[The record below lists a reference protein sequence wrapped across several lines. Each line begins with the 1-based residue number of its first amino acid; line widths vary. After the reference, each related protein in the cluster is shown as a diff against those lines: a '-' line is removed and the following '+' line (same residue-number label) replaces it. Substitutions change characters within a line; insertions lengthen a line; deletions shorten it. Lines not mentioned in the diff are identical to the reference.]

1 MKNRNMDAITR
12 AILVLAVCAL
22 AAVGFD
28 YIMEIS
34 ATRHAGIQRTSA
46 HSAATASEAGH

>member
-1 MKNRNMDAITR
+1 MKNRNRDAIGQ
-12 AILVLAVCAL
+12 AILVLAVCGL

-34 ATRHAGIQRTSA
+34 GARHPGLQRTSA
-46 HSAATASEAGH
+46 HGGATAAEAAH

>member
-1 MKNRNMDAITR
+1 MKNRNRDAIGH
-12 AILVLAVCAL
+12 AILVLAVCGL

-28 YIMEIS
+28 YIMELS

-46 HSAATASEAGH
+46 HGAATAGEAAH